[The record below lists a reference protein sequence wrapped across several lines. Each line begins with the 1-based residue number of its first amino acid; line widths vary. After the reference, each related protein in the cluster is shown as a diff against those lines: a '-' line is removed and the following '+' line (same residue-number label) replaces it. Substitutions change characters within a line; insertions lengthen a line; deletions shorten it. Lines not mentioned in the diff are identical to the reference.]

1 MAENS
6 VEALLKTD
14 RLVLEVLER
23 VHIGWSVF
31 VDYGGE
37 MAERIDLD
45 ALQEKDSLNKDL
57 GIEYVELEAGRV
69 VMSMPVDA
77 RHHQPLGY
85 LHGGASVVLAE
96 SVATVGA
103 WLNCPPGKVAFGS
116 EINASHLRPKRSG
129 TLTGIGSPVQIGRK
143 EQVWEVHI
151 HDEDEKP
158 VCVSRCR
165 LAVVDAED

>member
-1 MAENS
+1 MDQIDFDS
-6 VEALLKTD
+6 
-14 RLVLEVLER
+14 LEEEE
-23 VHIGWSVF
+23 G
-31 VDYGGE
+31 
-37 MAERIDLD
+37 
-45 ALQEKDSLNKDL
+45 LNKDL
-57 GIEYVELEAGRV
+57 GIEHVGLDPDRV
-69 VMSMPVDA
+69 VMRMPIDT
-77 RHHQPLGY
+77 RHRQPLGY

-129 TLTGIGSPVQIGRK
+129 TLTAIGTPIQVGSAN
-143 EQVWEVHI
+143 QVWEVQI

-165 LAVVDAED
+165 LAVVDAEG